1 MQKQKIRDLEAHEK
15 NEDMKRMKKMSPQ
28 NVV

>member
-1 MQKQKIRDLEAHEK
+1 MQKQKIRDLESHEK
-15 NEDMKRMKKMSPQ
+15 NEEMKRMKKMAPQ